1 MLHMPGVRSSVARMD
16 RGPLAQEI
24 ITAFDGMPPQIRS
37 AARYVLDRPRDV
49 ALLSMREQSRHAGV
63 KPATMTRLAKHLG
76 YDGYEQIRRQYAA
89 AVRSGDIGFAGKVGS
104 QIASQK
110 LEGDRALVQE
120 MLEMAGTHLASLA
133 AGQIDRIL
141 AVAERLHSARRV
153 YSLGLRSSHAAAWQL
168 HYILSLIGE
177 RSYLL
182 DGIAGTGPD
191 ALRGATDEDVL
202 LSVSIA
208 PYTRHTVELAR
219 HAARRGIRVLTITD
233 SEVAP
238 LAAIAEAAVIVPTG
252 SPSFFHTMM
261 PACMIAEI
269 LGALVAG
276 RQGEAA
282 LQAMRRTDRYFADL
296 NIHSTTRNGA
306 KAR

>member
-1 MLHMPGVRSSVARMD
+1 MD
-16 RGPLAQEI
+16 QGPLAQQI
-24 ITAFDGMPPQIRS
+24 ISAFDGMSPQIQS
-37 AARYVLDRPRDV
+37 AARYVLDRPSDV

-76 YDGYEQIRRQYAA
+76 YDGYEQIREQYAA
-89 AVRSGDIGFAGKVGS
+89 AVRSGDIGFASKVGN
-104 QIASQK
+104 QVASQK
-110 LEGDRALVQE
+110 LKGDHALVAE
-120 MLEMAGTHLASLA
+120 MLNTAGAHMASLA
-133 AGQIDRIL
+133 VGQIDRIL

-153 YSLGLRSSHAAAWQL
+153 YSLGLRSSHAVAWHL

-177 RSYLL
+177 RSHLL

-191 ALRGATDEDVL
+191 ALRGATREDVL
-202 LSVSIA
+202 LAVSVA
-208 PYTRHTVELAR
+208 PYTRHTVELAQ
-219 HAARRGIRVLTITD
+219 HAAQRGITVLTITD

-238 LAAIAEAAVIVPTG
+238 LAMIAEAAVIVPTD

-276 RQGEAA
+276 RQGETA
-282 LQAMRRTDRYFADL
+282 LQSMQRTDQYFADL
-296 NIHSTTRNGA
+296 NIHSTTRNST
-306 KAR
+306 KFR